1 MTIVDPENTNHAGAG
16 SSLLQEVMSVVT
28 SADVAIHD
36 LVAFT
41 MATDGVLRCA
51 PADTDVHDP
60 AVRVGVALEAATSG
74 RVCRVV
80 VRGPAIVNTPATGPS
95 VSELLILTNAAGVG
109 DGLAADATAV
119 VGDTHGVFLT
129 DEIGTSNTSWVWVD

>member
-1 MTIVDPENTNHAGAG
+1 MTIVDPENTNHAGA
-16 SSLLQEVMSVVT
+16 SFLQEIQHAIT
-28 SADVAIHD
+28 TAAVAAHD

-41 MATDGVLRCA
+41 MAADGVLRCA

-60 AVRVGVALEAATSG
+60 AVRVGVAIDGGASG
-74 RVCRVV
+74 RSIAVV

-95 VSELLILTNAAGVG
+95 ISELLILTSDAGVG
-109 DGLAADATAV
+109 DGVAADATTV

-129 DEIGTSNTSWVWVD
+129 DEIGTSNTCWVWVD